1 MGIFAVNIELGPP
14 AHEPVLHGVEGL
26 MVDTGSEMTWVAA
39 VTLREAGIR
48 VRKKDQLFL
57 MANGET
63 VKRDV
68 GYAVIRSGEFE
79 TIDEVVFAQVDD
91 LQLLGAR
98 TLEGFNGVVDPPRKR
113 LVAAGPMPAA
123 VTASLCSAVTV
134 ESEPLGAVHRAAP
147 RRYGRSRRG
156 LPGARSD

>member
-1 MGIFAVNIELGPP
+1 
-14 AHEPVLHGVEGL
+14 
-26 MVDTGSEMTWVAA
+26 
-39 VTLREAGIR
+39 GIR

-79 TIDEVVFAQVDD
+79 TIDEVVSAQVAD

-98 TLEGFNGVVDPPRKR
+98 TLEGFNVVVDPPRKR

-123 VTASLCSAVTV
+123 VTTSLC
-134 ESEPLGAVHRAAP
+134 P
-147 RRYGRSRRG
+147 RGG
-156 LPGARSD
+156 PALQAG